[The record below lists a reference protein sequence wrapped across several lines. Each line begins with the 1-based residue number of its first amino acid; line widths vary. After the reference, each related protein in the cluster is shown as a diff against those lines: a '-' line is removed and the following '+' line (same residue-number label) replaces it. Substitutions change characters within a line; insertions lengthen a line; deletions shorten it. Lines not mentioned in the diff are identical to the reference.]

1 MFFQKNVFIFVAMRL
16 SGEIR
21 KITWG
26 IIPNPTFSIAVGQTL
41 GGRDRLEVIQVV
53 KEISEDEGVVFH
65 VECKKILAPAVINVS
80 NAVYGEPFIW
90 KSYNKVP
97 DEVEYF
103 APDDKHD
110 YKKV

>member
-1 MFFQKNVFIFVAMRL
+1 MRL

-26 IIPNPTFSIAVGQTL
+26 IIPNPTFSISVEQTL
-41 GGRDRLEVIQVV
+41 GGREKLQVVQIV
-53 KEISEDEGVVFH
+53 KEISESTELPEFH
-65 VECKKILAPAVINVS
+65 VECREVLSPAVPNVS

-90 KSYNKVP
+90 KTYHKVP

-103 APDDKHD
+103 KPDVKHD
-110 YKKV
+110 YKKA